1 MADMERR
8 IGVAAM
14 GGDSRAVVARIQEL
28 ENLGISAAWLTS
40 GGAGPDALTTFAA
53 AAAVTDQILLGTSII
68 PTYPRHPIVAVQQ
81 TQVVAQLAP
90 GRFRL
95 GLGPSHKV
103 SIEPMFGL
111 AHNAP
116 LTNLREYIAVVQALL
131 REGRVDFDGRQ
142 YHGHAALPGAPAPE
156 VPVMASAL
164 RRRSFRLCGEV
175 ADGAISWVC
184 PGQYLQEVA
193 LPAMRQG
200 AARAGRETPPLIAHA
215 PVCVHEN
222 PEEAKAA
229 ARQQLANYPRSP
241 FYQEM
246 FAAAGHPEARE
257 GLWSDGMLAATV
269 FMGDEEV
276 VAGRLRELFDQ
287 GATEILAHPI
297 TAGNDPAASMRRS
310 LNLIAAV
317 GQGLN

>member
-1 MADMERR
+1 MAEKR

-28 ENLGISAAWLTS
+28 ESLGIAAAWLTS

-53 AAAVTDQILLGTSII
+53 AAATTERILLGTSII

-81 TQVVAQLAP
+81 TQVIAQLAP

-103 SIEPMFGL
+103 SIEPMFGIE
-111 AHNAP
+111 HHAP
-116 LTNLREYIAVVQALL
+116 LTNLREYIQLVKTLL
-131 REGRVDFDGRQ
+131 GEGRVDFDGKQ
-142 YHGHAALPGAPAPE
+142 YHGHAALPGAAAPD

-184 PGQYLQEVA
+184 PGQYLKDVG
-193 LPAMRQG
+193 LPAMQEG
-200 AARAGRETPPLIAHA
+200 AARADRPVPPLIAHV

-222 PEEAKAA
+222 PDEVRDA
-229 ARQQLANYPRSP
+229 ARQQLSNYPRSP

-246 FAAAGHPEARE
+246 FAASGHPEARD
-257 GLWSDGMLAATV
+257 GVWSDGMLEDVV
-269 FMGDEEV
+269 FSGSEED
-276 VAGRLRELFDQ
+276 VAGRLRELFEW
-287 GATEILAHPI
+287 GATEILAHPV
-297 TAGNDPAASMRRS
+297 TAGGDSQASMNRN

-317 GQGLN
+317 TQGL

>member
-1 MADMERR
+1 MAEKR

-28 ENLGISAAWLTS
+28 ESLGIAAAWLTS

-53 AAAVTDQILLGTSII
+53 AAATTERILLGTSII

-81 TQVVAQLAP
+81 TQVLAQLAP

-103 SIEPMFGL
+103 SIEPMFGIE
-111 AHNAP
+111 HHAP
-116 LTNLREYIAVVQALL
+116 LTNLREYIQVVKTLL
-131 REGRVDFDGRQ
+131 VEGRVDFDGKQ
-142 YHGHAALPGAPAPE
+142 YHGHAALPGAAAPD

-184 PGQYLQEVA
+184 PGQYLRDVG
-193 LPAMRQG
+193 LPAMQEG
-200 AARAGRETPPLIAHA
+200 AARADRPVPPLIAHV
-215 PVCVHEN
+215 PVCVHDN
-222 PEEAKAA
+222 PDEVRDA
-229 ARQQLANYPRSP
+229 ARQQLSNYPRSP

-246 FAAAGHPEARE
+246 FAASGHPEARD
-257 GLWSDGMLAATV
+257 GVWSDGMLEDVV
-269 FMGDEEV
+269 FSGSEED
-276 VAGRLRELFDQ
+276 VAGRLRELFDW
-287 GATEILAHPI
+287 GATEILAHPV
-297 TAGNDPAASMRRS
+297 TAGGDSQASMNRN

-317 GQGLN
+317 TQGL

>member
-1 MADMERR
+1 MAEKR

-28 ENLGISAAWLTS
+28 ESLGIAAAWLTS

-53 AAAVTDQILLGTSII
+53 AAATTERILLGTSII

-81 TQVVAQLAP
+81 TQVIAQLAP

-103 SIEPMFGL
+103 SIEPMFGIE
-111 AHNAP
+111 HHAP
-116 LTNLREYIAVVQALL
+116 LTNLREYIQVVKTLL
-131 REGRVDFDGRQ
+131 GEGRVDFDGKQ
-142 YHGHAALPGAPAPE
+142 YHGHAALPGAAAPD

-184 PGQYLQEVA
+184 PGQYLRDVG
-193 LPAMRQG
+193 LPAMQEG
-200 AARAGRETPPLIAHA
+200 ADRADRPVPPLIAHV
-215 PVCVHEN
+215 PVCVHDN
-222 PEEAKAA
+222 PDEVREAS
-229 ARQQLANYPRSP
+229 RQQLSNYPRSP

-246 FAAAGHPEARE
+246 FAASGHPEARD
-257 GLWSDGMLAATV
+257 GVWSDGMLEDVV
-269 FMGDEEV
+269 FSGSEED
-276 VAGRLRELFDQ
+276 VAGRLRELFDW
-287 GATEILAHPI
+287 GATEILAHPV
-297 TAGNDPAASMRRS
+297 TAGGDSQASMNRN
-310 LNLIAAV
+310 LNLIATV
-317 GQGLN
+317 TQGL

>member
-1 MADMERR
+1 MAEKR

-14 GGDSRAVVARIQEL
+14 GGDSRAVVARIQRL
-28 ENLGISAAWLTS
+28 EELGIAAAWLTS

-53 AAAVTDQILLGTSII
+53 AAAVTDRILMGTSII
-68 PTYPRHPIVAVQQ
+68 PTYPRHPIVAVAQ

-103 SIEPMFGL
+103 SIEPMFGIE
-111 AHNAP
+111 HNAP
-116 LTNLREYIAVVQALL
+116 LTNLREYIQVVKELL
-131 REGRVDFDGRQ
+131 WQGQVDYDGTQ
-142 YHGHAALPGAPAPE
+142 YHGHGSLPGAPAPD

-184 PGQYLQEVA
+184 PGQYLRDVA
-193 LPAMRQG
+193 LPEMQRG
-200 AARAGRETPPLIAHA
+200 AAIGGRDVPPLIAHA
-215 PVCVHEN
+215 PVCVHDN
-222 PEEAKAA
+222 PDEVREA
-229 ARQQLANYPRSP
+229 ARAQLANYPRSP

-246 FAAAGHPEARE
+246 FAASGHPEARE
-257 GLWSDGMLAATV
+257 SAWSDGMIEDVVLS
-269 FMGDEEV
+269 GDEET
-276 VAGRLRELFDQ
+276 VAGRLRELFDW

-297 TAGNDPAASMRRS
+297 TAGSDASASMDRS
-310 LNLIAAV
+310 LNLIATV
-317 GQGLN
+317 GQGL

>member
-1 MADMERR
+1 MADKR

-14 GGDSRAVVARIQEL
+14 GGDSRTVVARIQHL
-28 ENLGISAAWLTS
+28 EELGIEAAWLTS

-53 AAAVTDQILLGTSII
+53 AAAVTDRILMGTSII
-68 PTYPRHPIVAVQQ
+68 PTYPRHPIVAVAQ

-103 SIEPMFGL
+103 SIEPMFGIE
-111 AHNAP
+111 HNAP
-116 LTNLREYIAVVQALL
+116 LTNLREYIQVVKQLL
-131 REGRVDFDGRQ
+131 WEGQVDYDGTQ
-142 YHGHAALPGAPAPE
+142 YHGHGSLPGAPAPD

-184 PGQYLQEVA
+184 PGQYLRDVA
-193 LPAMRQG
+193 LPEMQRG
-200 AARAGRETPPLIAHA
+200 AESAGREVPPLVAHA
-215 PVCVHEN
+215 PVCVHDN
-222 PEEAKAA
+222 PDEVREA
-229 ARQQLANYPRSP
+229 ARSQLANYPRSP

-246 FAAAGHPEARE
+246 FAASGHPEARE
-257 GLWSDGMLAATV
+257 SAWSDGMIEDVVLS
-269 FMGDEEV
+269 GDEET
-276 VAGRLRELFDQ
+276 VAGRLRELFDW

-297 TAGNDPAASMRRS
+297 SAGGDSQASVERS
-310 LNLIAAV
+310 LNLIATV
-317 GQGLN
+317 GQGL

>member
-1 MADMERR
+1 MAEKR

-28 ENLGISAAWLTS
+28 ESLGIAAAWLTS

-53 AAAVTDQILLGTSII
+53 AAATTERILLGTSII

-81 TQVVAQLAP
+81 TQVIAQLAP

-103 SIEPMFGL
+103 SIEPMFGIE
-111 AHNAP
+111 HHAP
-116 LTNLREYIAVVQALL
+116 LTNLREYIQVVKTLL
-131 REGRVDFDGRQ
+131 GEGRVDFDGKQ
-142 YHGHAALPGAPAPE
+142 YHGHAALPGAAAPD

-184 PGQYLQEVA
+184 PGQYLRDVG
-193 LPAMRQG
+193 LPAMQEG
-200 AARAGRETPPLIAHA
+200 AARADRPVPPLIAHV
-215 PVCVHEN
+215 PVCVHDN
-222 PEEAKAA
+222 PDEVRDA
-229 ARQQLANYPRSP
+229 ARQQLSNYPRSP

-246 FAAAGHPEARE
+246 FAASGHPEARD
-257 GLWSDGMLAATV
+257 GVWSDGMLEDVV
-269 FMGDEEV
+269 FSGSEED
-276 VAGRLRELFDQ
+276 VAGRLRELFDW
-287 GATEILAHPI
+287 GATEILAHPV
-297 TAGNDPAASMRRS
+297 TAGGDSQASMNRN
-310 LNLIAAV
+310 LNLIATV
-317 GQGLN
+317 TQGL

>member
-1 MADMERR
+1 MAEKR

-28 ENLGISAAWLTS
+28 ESLGIAAAWLTS

-53 AAAVTDQILLGTSII
+53 AAATTENILLGTSII

-103 SIEPMFGL
+103 SIEPMFGID
-111 AHNAP
+111 HVAP
-116 LTNLREYIAVVQALL
+116 LTNLREYIQVVRSLL
-131 REGRVDFDGRQ
+131 GEGQVDFDGSQ
-142 YHGHAALPGAPAPE
+142 YHSHAALPGAAAPE
-156 VPVMASAL
+156 VPIMASAL

-184 PGQYLQEVA
+184 PGQYLRDVA
-193 LPAMRQG
+193 LPAMREG
-200 AARAGRETPPLIAHA
+200 AERAGREVPPLVAHA
-215 PVCVHEN
+215 PVCVHDN
-222 PEEAKAA
+222 PEEVKEA

-246 FAAAGHPEARE
+246 FAASGHPEARD
-257 GLWSDGMLAATV
+257 GVWSDGMLEDVV
-269 FMGDEEV
+269 FMGSEED
-276 VAGRLRELFDQ
+276 VAGRLRELFDW
-287 GATEILAHPI
+287 GATEILAHPV
-297 TAGNDPAASMRRS
+297 TAGGDPQASLNRS

-317 GQGLN
+317 GQGL

>member
-1 MADMERR
+1 MAEKR

-28 ENLGISAAWLTS
+28 ESLGIAAAWLTS

-53 AAAVTDQILLGTSII
+53 AAATTERILLGTSII

-103 SIEPMFGL
+103 SIEPMFGID
-111 AHNAP
+111 HVAP
-116 LTNLREYIAVVQALL
+116 LTNLREYIQVVRSLL
-131 REGRVDFDGRQ
+131 SEGRVDFDGSQ
-142 YHGHAALPGAPAPE
+142 YHGHAALPGAAAPE
-156 VPVMASAL
+156 VPIMASAL

-184 PGQYLQEVA
+184 PGQYLRDVA
-193 LPAMRQG
+193 LPAMREG
-200 AARAGRETPPLIAHA
+200 AERAGREVPPLVAHA
-215 PVCVHEN
+215 PVCVHDN
-222 PEEAKAA
+222 PEEVKAA

-246 FAAAGHPEARE
+246 FAASGHPEARD
-257 GLWSDGMLAATV
+257 GVWSDGMLEDVV
-269 FMGDEEV
+269 FMGSEED
-276 VAGRLRELFDQ
+276 VAGRLRELFDW
-287 GATEILAHPI
+287 GATEVLAHPV
-297 TAGNDPAASMRRS
+297 TAGGDPQASLNRS
-310 LNLIAAV
+310 LNLIAAM
-317 GQGLN
+317 GQGL

>member
-1 MADMERR
+1 MAEKR

-14 GGDSRAVVARIQEL
+14 GGDSRTVVARIQHL
-28 ENLGISAAWLTS
+28 EELGIEAAWLTS

-53 AAAVTDQILLGTSII
+53 AAAVTDRILMGTSII
-68 PTYPRHPIVAVQQ
+68 PTYPRHPIVAVAQ

-103 SIEPMFGL
+103 SIEPMFGIE
-111 AHNAP
+111 HNAP
-116 LTNLREYIAVVQALL
+116 LTNLREYIQVVKELL
-131 REGRVDFDGRQ
+131 WQGQVDYDGTQ
-142 YHGHAALPGAPAPE
+142 YHGHGALPGAPAPD

-184 PGQYLQEVA
+184 PGQYLRDVA
-193 LPAMRQG
+193 LPEMQRG
-200 AARAGRETPPLIAHA
+200 AAIGNREVPPLIAHA
-215 PVCVHEN
+215 PVCVHDN
-222 PEEAKAA
+222 PDEVREA
-229 ARQQLANYPRSP
+229 ARAQLANYPRSP

-246 FAAAGHPEARE
+246 FAASGHPEARE
-257 GLWSDGMLAATV
+257 SAWSDGMIEDVVLS
-269 FMGDEEV
+269 GDEET
-276 VAGRLRELFDQ
+276 VAGRLRELFDW

-297 TAGNDPAASMRRS
+297 TAGSDATASMERS
-310 LNLIAAV
+310 LNLIATV
-317 GQGLN
+317 GQGL

>member
-1 MADMERR
+1 MAEKR

-28 ENLGISAAWLTS
+28 ESLGIAAAWLTS

-53 AAAVTDQILLGTSII
+53 AAATTERILLGTSII

-81 TQVVAQLAP
+81 TQVIAQLAP

-103 SIEPMFGL
+103 SIEPMFGIE
-111 AHNAP
+111 HHAP
-116 LTNLREYIAVVQALL
+116 LTNLREYIQLVKTLL
-131 REGRVDFDGRQ
+131 GEGRVDFDGKQ
-142 YHGHAALPGAPAPE
+142 YHGHAALPGAAAPD

-184 PGQYLQEVA
+184 PGQYLKDVG
-193 LPAMRQG
+193 LPAMQEG
-200 AARAGRETPPLIAHA
+200 AARADRPVPPLIAHV

-222 PEEAKAA
+222 PDEVRDA
-229 ARQQLANYPRSP
+229 ARQQLSNYPRSP

-246 FAAAGHPEARE
+246 FAASGHPEARD
-257 GLWSDGMLAATV
+257 GVWSDGMLEDVV
-269 FMGDEEV
+269 FSGSEED
-276 VAGRLRELFDQ
+276 VAGRLRELFEW
-287 GATEILAHPI
+287 GATEILAHPV
-297 TAGNDPAASMRRS
+297 TAGW
-310 LNLIAAV
+310 
-317 GQGLN
+317 

>member
-1 MADMERR
+1 MAERR

-28 ENLGISAAWLTS
+28 ESLGIAAAWLTS

-53 AAAVTDQILLGTSII
+53 AAATTERILLGTSII

-81 TQVVAQLAP
+81 TQVIAQLAP

-103 SIEPMFGL
+103 SIEPMFGIE
-111 AHNAP
+111 HHAP
-116 LTNLREYIAVVQALL
+116 LTNLREYIQVVKTLL
-131 REGRVDFDGRQ
+131 GEGRVDFDGKQ
-142 YHGHAALPGAPAPE
+142 YHGHAALPGAAAPD

-184 PGQYLQEVA
+184 PGQYLRDVG
-193 LPAMRQG
+193 LPAMQEG
-200 AARAGRETPPLIAHA
+200 AARADRPVPPLIAHV
-215 PVCVHEN
+215 PVCVHDN
-222 PEEAKAA
+222 PDEVRDA
-229 ARQQLANYPRSP
+229 ARQQLSNYPRSP

-246 FAAAGHPEARE
+246 FAASGHPEARD
-257 GLWSDGMLAATV
+257 GVWSDGMLEDVV
-269 FMGDEEV
+269 FSGSEED
-276 VAGRLRELFDQ
+276 VAGRLRELFEW
-287 GATEILAHPI
+287 GATEILAHPV
-297 TAGNDPAASMRRS
+297 TAGGDSQASMNRN

-317 GQGLN
+317 TQGL

>member
-1 MADMERR
+1 MAERR

-28 ENLGISAAWLTS
+28 ESLGIAAAWLTS

-53 AAAVTDQILLGTSII
+53 AAATTERILLGTSII

-81 TQVVAQLAP
+81 TQVIAQLAP

-103 SIEPMFGL
+103 SIEPMFGIE
-111 AHNAP
+111 HHAP
-116 LTNLREYIAVVQALL
+116 LTNLREYIQVVKTLL
-131 REGRVDFDGRQ
+131 GEGRVDFDGKQ
-142 YHGHAALPGAPAPE
+142 YHGHAALPGAAAPD

-184 PGQYLQEVA
+184 PGQYLRDVG
-193 LPAMRQG
+193 LPAMQEG
-200 AARAGRETPPLIAHA
+200 ADRADRPVPPLIAHV
-215 PVCVHEN
+215 PVCVHDN
-222 PEEAKAA
+222 PDEVRDA
-229 ARQQLANYPRSP
+229 ARQQLSNYPRSP

-246 FAAAGHPEARE
+246 FAASGHPEARD
-257 GLWSDGMLAATV
+257 GVWSDGMLEDVV
-269 FMGDEEV
+269 FSGSEED
-276 VAGRLRELFDQ
+276 VAGRLRELFDW
-287 GATEILAHPI
+287 GATEILAHPV
-297 TAGNDPAASMRRS
+297 TAGGDSQASMNRN
-310 LNLIAAV
+310 LNLIATV
-317 GQGLN
+317 TQGL

>member
-1 MADMERR
+1 MAERR

-14 GGDSRAVVARIQEL
+14 GGDSRAVVSRIQQL
-28 ENLGISAAWLTS
+28 EELGIAAAWLTS

-53 AAAVTDQILLGTSII
+53 AAATTERILLGTSII

-103 SIEPMFGL
+103 SIEPMYGIE
-111 AHNAP
+111 HHAP
-116 LTNLREYIAVVQALL
+116 LTNLREYIQVVKALL
-131 REGRVDFDGRQ
+131 WEGQVDFDGAQ
-142 YHGHAALPGAPAPE
+142 YHGHGALPGAPAPD
-156 VPVMASAL
+156 VLVMASAL

-184 PGQYLQEVA
+184 PGQYLRDVA
-193 LPAMRQG
+193 LPELQRG
-200 AARAGRETPPLIAHA
+200 AAEAARPTPPLIAHA

-222 PEEAKAA
+222 LEEVREA
-229 ARQQLANYPRSP
+229 ARAQLANYPRSP

-246 FAAAGHPEARE
+246 FAASGHPEARD
-257 GLWSDGMLAATV
+257 GTWSDGMLEDVV
-269 FMGDEEV
+269 FMGDEDT
-276 VAGRLRELFDQ
+276 VAGRIRELFDW

-297 TAGNDPAASMRRS
+297 TAGSDPAASMNRS
-310 LNLIAAV
+310 LNLIATV
-317 GQGLN
+317 GQGL

>member
-1 MADMERR
+1 MAEKR

-28 ENLGISAAWLTS
+28 ESLGIAAAWLTS

-53 AAAVTDQILLGTSII
+53 AAATTERILLGTSII

-81 TQVVAQLAP
+81 TQVIAQLAP

-103 SIEPMFGL
+103 SIEPMFGIE
-111 AHNAP
+111 HHAP
-116 LTNLREYIAVVQALL
+116 LTNLREYIQLVKTLL
-131 REGRVDFDGRQ
+131 GEGRVDFDGKQ
-142 YHGHAALPGAPAPE
+142 YHGHAALPGAAAPD

-184 PGQYLQEVA
+184 PGQYLKDVG
-193 LPAMRQG
+193 LPAMQEG
-200 AARAGRETPPLIAHA
+200 AARADRPVPPLIAHV
-215 PVCVHEN
+215 PVCVHDN
-222 PEEAKAA
+222 PDEVRDA
-229 ARQQLANYPRSP
+229 ARQQLSNYPRSP

-246 FAAAGHPEARE
+246 FAASGHPEARD
-257 GLWSDGMLAATV
+257 GVWSDGMLEDVV
-269 FMGDEEV
+269 FSGSEED
-276 VAGRLRELFDQ
+276 VAGRLRELFEW
-287 GATEILAHPI
+287 GATEILAHPV
-297 TAGNDPAASMRRS
+297 TAGGDSQASMNRN

-317 GQGLN
+317 TQGL

>member
-1 MADMERR
+1 MAEKR

-28 ENLGISAAWLTS
+28 ESLGIAAAWLTS

-53 AAAVTDQILLGTSII
+53 AAATTERILLGTSII

-81 TQVVAQLAP
+81 TQVIAQLAP

-103 SIEPMFGL
+103 SIEPMFGIE
-111 AHNAP
+111 HHAP
-116 LTNLREYIAVVQALL
+116 LTNLREYIQVVKTLL
-131 REGRVDFDGRQ
+131 GEGRVDFDGKQ
-142 YHGHAALPGAPAPE
+142 YHGHAALPGAAAPD

-184 PGQYLQEVA
+184 PGQYLRDVG
-193 LPAMRQG
+193 LPAMQEG
-200 AARAGRETPPLIAHA
+200 AARADRPVPPLIAHV
-215 PVCVHEN
+215 PVCVHDN
-222 PEEAKAA
+222 PDEVRDA
-229 ARQQLANYPRSP
+229 ARQQLSNYPRSP

-246 FAAAGHPEARE
+246 FAASGHPEARD
-257 GLWSDGMLAATV
+257 GVWSDGMLEDVV
-269 FMGDEEV
+269 FSGSEED
-276 VAGRLRELFDQ
+276 VAGRLRELFEW
-287 GATEILAHPI
+287 GATEILAHPV
-297 TAGNDPAASMRRS
+297 TAGGDSQASMNRN

-317 GQGLN
+317 TQGL

>member
-1 MADMERR
+1 MAEQR

-28 ENLGISAAWLTS
+28 ESLGIAAAWLTS
-40 GGAGPDALTTFAA
+40 GGAGLDALTTFAA
-53 AAAVTDQILLGTSII
+53 AAATTERILLGTSII

-103 SIEPMFGL
+103 SIEPMFGIE
-111 AHNAP
+111 HRAP
-116 LTNLREYIAVVQALL
+116 LTNLREYIQVVKSLL
-131 REGRVDFDGRQ
+131 REGRVDYDGSQ
-142 YHGHAALPGAPAPE
+142 YHGHAALPGAVAPE

-164 RRRSFRLCGEV
+164 RRRSFRLCGEA

-184 PGQYLQEVA
+184 PGQYLRDVA
-193 LPAMRQG
+193 LPALREG
-200 AARAGRETPPLIAHA
+200 AERAGRAVPPLVAHA
-215 PVCVHEN
+215 PVCVHDN
-222 PEEAKAA
+222 PAEVKAA

-257 GLWSDGMLAATV
+257 GLWSDGMLEDVV
-269 FMGDEEV
+269 FMGGEEE
-276 VAGRLRELFDQ
+276 VAGRLRELFDW
-287 GATEILAHPI
+287 GATEILAHPV
-297 TAGNDPAASMRRS
+297 TAGSDPQASMRRS

-317 GQGLN
+317 SQGR

>member
-1 MADMERR
+1 MAEKR

-28 ENLGISAAWLTS
+28 ESLGIAAAWLTS

-53 AAAVTDQILLGTSII
+53 AAATTERILLGTSII

-103 SIEPMFGL
+103 SIEPMFGIE
-111 AHNAP
+111 HHAP
-116 LTNLREYIAVVQALL
+116 LTNLREYIQVVKTLL
-131 REGRVDFDGRQ
+131 GEGRVDFDGKQ
-142 YHGHAALPGAPAPE
+142 YHGHAALPGAAAPD

-184 PGQYLQEVA
+184 PGQYLRDVG
-193 LPAMRQG
+193 LPAMQEG
-200 AARAGRETPPLIAHA
+200 ADRADRPVPPLIAHV
-215 PVCVHEN
+215 PVCVHDN
-222 PEEAKAA
+222 PDEVREAS
-229 ARQQLANYPRSP
+229 RQQLSNYPRSP

-246 FAAAGHPEARE
+246 FAASGHPEARD
-257 GLWSDGMLAATV
+257 GVWSDGMLEDVV
-269 FMGDEEV
+269 FSGSEED
-276 VAGRLRELFDQ
+276 VAGRLRELFDW
-287 GATEILAHPI
+287 GATEILAHPV
-297 TAGNDPAASMRRS
+297 TAGGDPQASMNRN
-310 LNLIAAV
+310 LNLIATV
-317 GQGLN
+317 TQGL